1 MFLEKGSD
9 VTIVS
14 AGSSIQGQ
22 HAVVTGGGRGIG
34 AAVAEALAVQGA
46 HVTLMGRTASVLED
60 RAESLRER
68 FGTRAHGVACDVASS
83 ADVIRAFKGAVER
96 LGGVQI
102 LVNNAGQADAAP
114 FEKITLEHW
123 NRLIAVNLTGTFL
136 CSQQVLPA
144 MLAAGAGRI
153 VNIASTSGLKGYARV
168 AAYCAAKHGVVG
180 LTRALAA
187 ETARTGVTV
196 NAVCPGYT
204 EGTDMFA
211 MAVANVMRTKGVSPD
226 DAKAVLA
233 KYSPRGTLITPEEVV
248 EAVLWLCSPRATAI
262 TGQALAVAAGEVM

>member
-1 MFLEKGSD
+1 
-9 VTIVS
+9 VAIVS
-14 AGSSIQGQ
+14 AGGGIQGQ

-34 AAVAEALAVQGA
+34 AAVGEALAAQGA
-46 HVTLMGRTASVLED
+46 HVTLMGRTASLLEE
-60 RAESLRER
+60 RAESLRDR
-68 FGTRAHGVACDVASS
+68 FQARARGVACDVANPT
-83 ADVIRAFKGAVER
+83 DVIRAFRDAVGQFGAVE
-96 LGGVQI
+96 I

-114 FEKITLEHW
+114 FEKITLDHW

-136 CSQQVLPA
+136 CTQQVLPP
-144 MLAAGAGRI
+144 MLTAGAGRI

-211 MAVANVMRTKGVSPD
+211 MAVANVMRTQGVSPG
-226 DAKAVLA
+226 DAKAMLA

-248 EAVLWLCSPRATAI
+248 EAVLWLCSPGATAI
-262 TGQALAVAAGEVM
+262 TGQAIAVAAGEVM